1 MGHDDE
7 PRRPQTPQGMT
18 LKDSH
23 VLVTGGSSGIG
34 LAIAKQCAAGGA
46 RVSLVSRDMRNLAAA
61 RAAILAGQP
70 TAKVEVAAADVSIE
84 AEILSAISTVQSAN
98 GPVDILV
105 TSAGVATPGHFG
117 DMPSA
122 VFERSMSVNYLG
134 TVYPVRA
141 VLPGMRQR
149 RSGAIVMISSGAG
162 LIGLFGYTAYA
173 PTKFAV
179 RGLAESLRG
188 ELKGTGVQVSV
199 VYPPDTDTPQ
209 LAEENLT
216 KPAETKAITAGAGLW
231 SADDVARLTLEGVA
245 CGHFAI
251 TPGAQLTALY
261 WLQGLLS
268 PMLQWRFDGIAARVR
283 RDRGSAV

>member
-1 MGHDDE
+1 
-7 PRRPQTPQGMT
+7 MT

-34 LAIAKQCAAGGA
+34 LAIAKRCAAAGA
-46 RVSLVSRDMRNLAAA
+46 RVSLVSRDIGKLTAAK
-61 RAAILAGQP
+61 AAILTGEV
-70 TAKVEVAAADVSIE
+70 TAKVEIAAADVSIE
-84 AEILSAISTVQSAN
+84 ADILSAIAKVESAS
-98 GPVDILV
+98 GPVDILF

-117 DMPSA
+117 DMPTS

-134 TVYPVRA
+134 TVYPVKA
-141 VLPGMRQR
+141 VLPGMRER
-149 RSGAIVMISSGAG
+149 RSGAVVMISSGAG

-173 PTKFAV
+173 PSKFAV

-188 ELKGTGVQVSV
+188 ELKGTGVQVSI

-209 LAEENLT
+209 LAAENLT

-231 SADDVARLTLEGVA
+231 SADDVARLTLQGVT

-283 RDRGSAV
+283 RDRGPAD

>member
-1 MGHDDE
+1 
-7 PRRPQTPQGMT
+7 MT

-34 LAIAKQCAAGGA
+34 LAIAKRCAAEGA
-46 RVSLVSRDMRNLAAA
+46 RVSLVSRDAVKLAAA
-61 RAAILAGQP
+61 KTDILAGQP
-70 TAKVEVAAADVSIE
+70 TARVEVAAADVSVE
-84 AEILSAISTVQSAN
+84 PEILSAIAAVQTSN

-117 DMPSA
+117 DMPSS

-134 TVYPVRA
+134 TVYPVKA
-141 VLPGMRQR
+141 VLQGMRQR

-173 PTKFAV
+173 PSKFAV

-188 ELKGTGVQVSV
+188 ELKGTGVQVSI

-231 SADDVARLTLEGVA
+231 SADDVARLTLEGVS

-268 PMLQWRFDGIAARVR
+268 PMLQWRFDGITARVR
-283 RDRGSAV
+283 RDRGAAD